1 MAFPSV
7 GALPEVKEREGIDT
21 ESHRYSAVPS
31 TVRYRQL
38 EGFSEHRGLPRHHR
52 TTDCSKRVRRGFMTG
67 RRIVG
72 ILLLVAGVVVLALGG
87 VFWTDRDTVV
97 DAGPLQIQ
105 TENRE
110 GIAVPPLVGGALL
123 VGGVLLLVLPDR
135 RRV

>member
-1 MAFPSV
+1 
-7 GALPEVKEREGIDT
+7 
-21 ESHRYSAVPS
+21 
-31 TVRYRQL
+31 
-38 EGFSEHRGLPRHHR
+38 
-52 TTDCSKRVRRGFMTG
+52 MTG

-72 ILLLVAGVVVLALGG
+72 LLLVVIEIVVLAVGG

-97 DAGPLQIQ
+97 DAGPLQVQ

-123 VGGVLLLVLPDR
+123 VGGVLLLVLPNR